1 MSSSRFFKE
10 VPKRDSPSQAEVRRA
25 KDFWAAIFEDVIVAQ
40 IDESSAGHGSAPD
53 IVEFAGKVADAAMI
67 EMEKRWAKI

>member
-1 MSSSRFFKE
+1 MSSSRFFKD

-25 KDFWAAIFEDVIVAQ
+25 KDFWAAIFEDTIVAQ
-40 IDESSAGHGSAPD
+40 VDESSAGHANASE
-53 IVEFAGKVADAAMI
+53 VVRFAGEVADAAMI